1 WFRMKFVKTGK
12 YRQDVLERSVE
23 IKPLEEAQKR
33 LKRLNYLL
41 ELVKERNPEAFPEY
55 VNNLL
60 DKYQALSKDGLVK
73 TNPFDLDELVS
84 DKPSLKEHFE
94 LTRAALNYYLQ
105 VLQLPNDIN
114 LEKTEVINKNHLQS
128 FLRPSYYN
136 LVVLTETLDR
146 ADAIALYKKFV
157 THYIIERRDPNRDT
171 YDNLEAVFAK
181 ATLPQ
186 EVPSEWVVIR
196 GMIGDGKYAYR
207 NENCLWIDVLED
219 LPDSE
224 LKYYV
229 CCYGDYEGV
238 KALHDSMILT
248 MEHTIAQGDPYCS
261 RVIHDT
267 RVDYDFR
274 HPPKSF
280 WNSME
285 PDNE

>member
-1 WFRMKFVKTGK
+1 MKFVKTGK
-12 YRQDVLERSVE
+12 YGQDTLERSVE
-23 IKPLEEAQKR
+23 TKPLEEVQKR

-41 ELVKERNPEAFPEY
+41 GFVKERNPEVFPQY
-55 VNNLL
+55 INNLL
-60 DKYQALSKDGLVK
+60 TKYQRLSKDKLVK

-84 DKPSLKEHFE
+84 DKPNLKEHFN
-94 LTRAALNYYLQ
+94 LARAVLNYYLQ
-105 VLQLPNDIN
+105 VLQLPDDIN

-128 FLRPSYYN
+128 FLRPSYHN
-136 LVVLTETLDR
+136 LVVLTETIDR
-146 ADAIALYKKFV
+146 ENAIALYKKFV

-186 EVPSEWVVIR
+186 EVPSKWVVIR

-238 KALHDSMILT
+238 KDLHDSMILT

-267 RVDYDFR
+267 RVDYDLR

-285 PDNE
+285 SDNE